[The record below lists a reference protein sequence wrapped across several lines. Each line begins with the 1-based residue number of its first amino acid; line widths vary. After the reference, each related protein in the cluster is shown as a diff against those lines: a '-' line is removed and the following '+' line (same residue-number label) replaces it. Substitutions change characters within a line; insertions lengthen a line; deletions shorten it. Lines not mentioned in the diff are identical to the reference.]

1 MKVFNSKIV
10 IYDQTAQ
17 EKKKSVATLKRE
29 SFVDD
34 NWDYE
39 DALEGT
45 YTGARISYKSGK
57 NSKEISVF
65 LGLKAEKAS
74 GSRVLKINETAS
86 DAADAYYKAAA
97 AVNQSN
103 EQATTLSGE
112 IWPNPKICAGVCV
125 TISGMGKANGKYF
138 VDKSTTEVSDGN
150 TKQSVEMHK
159 CQTRLSYT
167 PKKQTP
173 TKKKPTTTK
182 KSYKVG
188 DIVNFHGG
196 THYISSWPGSKGY
209 SARAGKAKITLG
221 PNCAGNGKAHPYHLI
236 HTDSK
241 SNVYGWVDSGTFD

>member
-1 MKVFNSKIV
+1 M
-10 IYDQTAQ
+10 
-17 EKKKSVATLKRE
+17 
-29 SFVDD
+29 
-34 NWDYE
+34 
-39 DALEGT
+39 
-45 YTGARISYKSGK
+45 
-57 NSKEISVF
+57 
-65 LGLKAEKAS
+65 KAEKAS

-236 HTDSK
+236 HTDGK